1 MKTVNFLEKIIIY
14 ACIFLLALFIVPSFP
29 AAFVLPREILLA
41 ASVILLLILWSIKLV
56 MAPTYHEGLTRLW
69 ELERLDLTVEA
80 IIIREP
86 YSELFPEEVV
96 NKAKEK
102 LKQLG
107 YSSI

>member
-1 MKTVNFLEKIIIY
+1 MKDTDLEKRLEQELLEASNLCRTKY
-14 ACIFLLALFIVPSFP
+14 KYNPSRFLQMMKAEGAVKT
-29 AAFVLPREILLA
+29 
-41 ASVILLLILWSIKLV
+41 SIKLI

-69 ELERLDLTVEA
+69 ELKRLDLTVEA

-96 NKAKEK
+96 NKAKDK